1 MKADQFSANSSQKVF
16 ISPRQDLESV
26 KESLVA
32 TLAITKEEN
41 QLEQHSI
48 LVQFQEIGGTTIK
61 LQTAKSRCQSAHYR
75 APENI
80 AQTNNDINM
89 TCDTDQRQAIVADS
103 YTIEQLDSSLCD
115 QRNLTTTSNMLTR
128 GQTP

>member
-1 MKADQFSANSSQKVF
+1 VF
-16 ISPRQDLESV
+16 ISPRQDLEFV

-41 QLEQHSI
+41 HLEQHSI
-48 LVQFQEIGGTTIK
+48 LVQFQEIGGTMIK

-75 APENI
+75 APGNT
-80 AQTNNDINM
+80 APTNNDINL

-103 YTIEQLDSSLCD
+103 YTIEQLDSSLGD